1 VTRHPFGI
9 VGDSTPVELYRFEN
23 RDGMEIAVTN
33 YGAALV
39 SCLTRDRRGRFA
51 DVVLGHG
58 CAQDYASSSAYFG
71 ATVGRYANRIANA
84 RFVLDGRSYVLADND
99 GGNHLH
105 GGRRGFDKAVWTTEE
120 VDDRRVTFSLSS
132 PDGDEGYPGRLAVRV
147 TYELSDANDVT
158 IAYEATTDKPTPV
171 NLTHHSYFNLHGEGA
186 GDVLDHELVVH
197 AEAYT
202 PLRKGLIPTGD
213 IEAVAGTPLDFRTPT
228 PIGLRI
234 DTAHPQLVYAGGYD
248 HNYVLDGPSGQL
260 RPVAMLGDP
269 DSGRTLEVATTEPG
283 LQVYTGNFLDGTI
296 AAKSGGRYLRRG
308 GVCLE
313 PQHFPDSPNQ
323 PQFPDTILRPGRPFR
338 SRTVLTF
345 GTASA

>member
-1 VTRHPFGI
+1 
-9 VGDSTPVELYRFEN
+9 
-23 RDGMEIAVTN
+23 MEIAVTN
-33 YGAALV
+33 YGATLV
-39 SCLTRDRRGRFA
+39 SCRTRDRRGQLA

-58 CAQDYASSSAYFG
+58 CAQDYAASSAYFG

-99 GGNHLH
+99 GPNHLH
-105 GGRRGFDKAVWTTEE
+105 GGRRGFDKAVWTTEQ
-120 VDDRRVTFSLSS
+120 VDERRVTLSLISH
-132 PDGDEGYPGRLAVRV
+132 DGDEGYPGRLAVRV
-147 TYELSDANDVT
+147 TYELSDADAVT
-158 IAYEATTDKPTPV
+158 IAYDATTDKPTPI
-171 NLTHHSYFNLHGEGA
+171 NLTHHSYFNLHGEGV

-197 AEAYT
+197 ADTYT
-202 PLRKGLIPTGD
+202 PLREGLIPTGD
-213 IEAVAGTPLDFRTPT
+213 IEAVAGTPLDFRAPT

-234 DTAHPQLVYAGGYD
+234 DLAHPQLEYAGGYD

-260 RPVAMLGDP
+260 RSVAMLADP
-269 DSGRTLEVATTEPG
+269 ASGRTLEVATTEPG

-296 AAKSGGRYLRRG
+296 ASKSGGRYAHRG

-323 PQFPDTILRPGRPFR
+323 PQFPDTIVRPGRPFS

-345 GTASA
+345 GAASA